1 MKMISRALLQGA
13 LFFTALLALEGCK
26 GGPAE
31 RDITPTAGG
40 AHHTSAAEN
49 GIVIGL
55 KEVRVVKV
63 TPGEKYQFAE
73 VREGDKTYWI
83 ASTARNI
90 RAGETYFY
98 NEALV
103 RTQFESAELQTVFDT
118 LLLVTRLVPEGK
130 QGELKP
136 PQNLSAPEEAE
147 ESQNEA
153 ETAQDPVLVSLATL
167 LQNPEPY
174 ENQWVEISGT
184 CVKVNPGIM
193 NRNWVHLKA
202 AGEDG
207 GQVVVT
213 TQDEVEVGE
222 MVRMQAVVKR
232 NRDFGS
238 GYRYDLLL
246 EEGRLI
252 D

>member
-1 MKMISRALLQGA
+1 MISRALLQGA
-13 LFFTALLALEGCK
+13 LLFTALLALEGCK

-98 NEALV
+98 NEALI

-118 LLLVTRLVPEGK
+118 LLLVTRLVPEGL
-130 QGELKP
+130 QGELK
-136 PQNLSAPEEAE
+136 APLHKVNTGEQDDQAQEADQA
-147 ESQNEA
+147 S
-153 ETAQDPVLVSLATL
+153 PVSLDL
-167 LQNPEPY
+167 SELIQNPAPY
-174 ENQWVEISGT
+174 ENQWVEFSGT

-193 NRNWVHLKA
+193 GRNWVHLKA
-202 AGEDG
+202 LGEAGGEVVLTTQEEIEV
-207 GQVVVT
+207 GQV
-213 TQDEVEVGE
+213 
-222 MVRMQAVVKR
+222 VRMQAVVKR

-246 EEGRLI
+246 EEGKRI
-252 D
+252 R